1 MLAAS
6 DSDGFA
12 ISHVGGCLTLL
23 DAWLIP
29 VIEAGIVV
37 LAIVLFA
44 VLSVACEAG
53 YRLGRWRRDQS
64 RSSDAETGAASILT
78 GGMLALLAFML
89 GLTVSFA
96 ESRYEARRELV
107 VEEANAI
114 GTAAARARMAGG
126 ADGELIATLV
136 ADYAE
141 ARLQFTR
148 APHGAPVER
157 TLARATEDQRR
168 IWDLATGIARRDP
181 NPMTANLVSSLN
193 GVFDAAQAQRFAF
206 AQRVPPG
213 VMTLLVVGSIL
224 AIGAMGFQLGLVGH
238 RQQALSSLLLAMW
251 VGGMVLAV
259 DLSRP
264 RLGSI
269 RVETDPLEWTIEELA
284 APAAKGP

>member
-1 MLAAS
+1 ML
-6 DSDGFA
+6 DSW
-12 ISHVGGCLTLL
+12 LL
-23 DAWLIP
+23 P
-29 VIEAGIVV
+29 VIEAGMAV

-44 VLSVACEAG
+44 VLSVACEVG
-53 YRLGRWRRDQS
+53 YRLGRWRRGPS
-64 RSSDAETGAASILT
+64 TSSDAEAGAASILT

-89 GLTVSFA
+89 GLTVSFS
-96 ESRYEARRELV
+96 ESRYEARHDFV

-114 GTAAARARMAGG
+114 GTAALRARMAGG
-126 ADGELIATLV
+126 AEGGLIAALV

-148 APHGAPVER
+148 AAFGATIDPM
-157 TLARATEDQRR
+157 LARAARDQRR
-168 IWDLATGIARRDP
+168 IWDLATVIARREP
-181 NPMTANLVSSLN
+181 TPMTANLVSALN
-193 GVFDAAQAQRFAF
+193 NMFDAAQAQRFAF
-206 AQRVPPG
+206 SQRVPPG

-238 RQQALSSLLLAMW
+238 RQQVLSSLLLAMW
-251 VGGMVLAV
+251 VGAMVLAV

-284 APAAKGP
+284 QPAAKAP